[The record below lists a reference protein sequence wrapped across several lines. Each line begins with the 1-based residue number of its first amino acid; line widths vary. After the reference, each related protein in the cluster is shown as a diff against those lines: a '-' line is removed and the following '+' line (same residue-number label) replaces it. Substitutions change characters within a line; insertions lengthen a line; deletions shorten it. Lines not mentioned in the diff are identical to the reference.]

1 MVRVPFFHYT
11 HFDNLE
17 KIIDDGMIKSREYK
31 NKEEEGS
38 YKDISINERQE
49 IRKEKGLTDYI
60 PLFAGFYTKWRNYPL
75 NGYLQREYDDPKVQ
89 NTVFYGSLNK
99 HIRDK
104 LGEDYESVIIMMI
117 KHNRIYELIDEGN
130 VLLYDTIAIRSDSNE
145 LRFSDKDQFLDCL
158 ENCIIDSSFECE
170 VDILY
175 DEKNLL
181 RFPDDVEIIIV
192 DNEEIENKVNTMLMK
207 KGYKIP
213 VYINPLLRD
222 KTE

>member
-1 MVRVPFFHYT
+1 LDH
-11 HFDNLE
+11 
-17 KIIDDGMIKSREYK
+17 
-31 NKEEEGS
+31 
-38 YKDISINERQE
+38 
-49 IRKEKGLTDYI
+49 
-60 PLFAGFYTKWRNYPL
+60 
-75 NGYLQREYDDPKVQ
+75 
-89 NTVFYGSLNK
+89 

-213 VYINPLLRD
+213 VYINPLPRD